1 MNIKNIGS
9 WWENNEATGES
20 EGFDLMATGE
30 AEGKNAYIFAR
41 CFFKEEQVDMM
52 DVKELID
59 LTKKIHNKISTF
71 YLFFSVNGFAEN
83 VQTVSETIRN
93 IMLIDLKDML

>member
-1 MNIKNIGS
+1 
-9 WWENNEATGES
+9 
-20 EGFDLMATGE
+20 MATGE

-59 LTKKIHNKISTF
+59 LTKKIHNKISTI
-71 YLFFSVNGFAEN
+71 YLFLSVNGFAEN